1 MGAGSLPTTE
11 PRDGDVYRA
20 LARAVAGGIHT
31 MSVATVVSYDATSSP
46 PRATVRLIPC
56 NRRMG
61 EGGVDE
67 CFRVP
72 PLTGCPVIFPG
83 AGAGI
88 AITWPLA
95 AGDTVAV
102 LVAERSIAEWL
113 ETGGDATEPS
123 DPRRHDYSD
132 AFILPG
138 ALHVAATAPAD
149 MHDPAA
155 LVAFAS
161 SIKLGSAAAA
171 SAVALQPEVTTD
183 LETLEAAVLAG
194 STAAGAI
201 GDVAQWSAFSAAF
214 SAALT
219 AWPAAAGAAKVQ
231 AE

>member
-1 MGAGSLPTTE
+1 MGGGSAPTTE

-31 MSVATVVSYDATSSP
+31 MSVGTVVSYDAAQSP

-61 EGGVDE
+61 SDGADE

-72 PLTGCPVIFPG
+72 PLTGCPVMFPG
-83 AGAGI
+83 AGSAY
-88 AITWPLA
+88 ALTWPLA

-102 LVAERSIAEWL
+102 LIAERSIAEWL
-113 ETGGDATEPS
+113 ETGGTATEPA

-138 ALHVAATAPAD
+138 ALHVAATATAD

-155 LVAFAS
+155 LVAFAA
-161 SIKLGSAAAA
+161 SIKLGSAAAS

-183 LETLEAAVLAG
+183 LSTLESAIVAAA
-194 STAAGAI
+194 TAAGSI
-201 GDVAQWSAFSAAF
+201 GDVAQWSAFSSTL

-219 AWPAAAGAAKVQ
+219 GWPAAAGATKVE

>member
-1 MGAGSLPTTE
+1 MSSGSLPTTE

-31 MSVATVVSYDATSSP
+31 TTIATVVSYDATSSP

-56 NRRMG
+56 SRRSG
-61 EGGVDE
+61 SDGVDV

-72 PLTGCPVIFPG
+72 NLAGCPVVFPG

-95 AGDTVAV
+95 VGDTVAV

-113 ETGGDATEPS
+113 ETGSDTTEPA

-138 ALHVAATAPAD
+138 MLHVSATATPD

-161 SIKLGSAAAA
+161 SIKLGSAAA
-171 SAVALQPEVTTD
+171 SQAVALQPEVTTD
-183 LETLEAAVLAG
+183 LNTIAAALQSAA
-194 STAAGAI
+194 TAAGAI
-201 GDVAQWSAFSAAF
+201 GDVAQWSAFAATLA
-214 SAALT
+214 AALA
-219 AWPAAAGAAKVQ
+219 AWPAAAGATKVE

>member
-1 MGAGSLPTTE
+1 MSSGSLPTTE

-31 MSVATVVSYDATSSP
+31 TTIGTIVSYDATQSP

-56 NRRMG
+56 SRRG
-61 EGGVDE
+61 GSDGVDV

-72 PLTGCPVIFPG
+72 NLTGCPVMFPG
-83 AGAGI
+83 AGSAY
-88 AITWPLA
+88 AITWPLT

-113 ETGGDATEPS
+113 ETGSDTTEPA

-138 ALHVAATAPAD
+138 MLHVSATATAD

-155 LVAFAS
+155 LVAFAA
-161 SIKLGSAAAA
+161 SIKLGSAAA
-171 SAVALQPEVTTD
+171 SQAVALQPEVTTD
-183 LETLEAAVLAG
+183 LSTLESAILAA

-201 GDVAQWSAFSAAF
+201 GDAAQWAAFSAAL

-219 AWPAAAGAAKVQ
+219 AWPAAAGATKVE

>member
-1 MGAGSLPTTE
+1 MSSGALPTTE

-31 MSVATVVSYDATSSP
+31 MTIATVVDYDATTSP

-56 NRRMG
+56 NRRMTQT
-61 EGGVDE
+61 GGDE

-72 PLTGCPVIFPG
+72 PLTRCPVVFPG
-83 AGAGI
+83 AGSTYAL
-88 AITWPLA
+88 TWPLA

-102 LVAERSIAEWL
+102 LIAERSVAEWL
-113 ETGGDATEPS
+113 ETGATATEPS

-138 ALHVAATAPAD
+138 ALHVAAGATSG

-155 LVAFAS
+155 LVAFAPS
-161 SIKLGSAAAA
+161 VKLGSASAS
-171 SAVALQPEVTTD
+171 SAVALQPEVATD
-183 LETLEAAVLAG
+183 LDTLATALQNAA
-194 STAAGAI
+194 TAAGAI
-201 GDVAQWSAFSAAF
+201 GDPGQWSAFATTLA
-214 SAALT
+214 AALA
-219 AWPAAAGAAKVQ
+219 AWPAAAGATKVE